1 MKTKGIDISYH
12 QGAINAKSVKT
23 SGINFVILREGFR
36 KSVDTRFFE
45 YVKQFKEAGLPIF
58 GVYHFSYALNETQ
71 AKEEAEFCI
80 KNVEKAG
87 LPKTTWV
94 FFDFEYDTVKK
105 AKASGVTL
113 GKKECIKHTVAFCE
127 TVKKKGY
134 NVGIY
139 LNNDYRKNMYDS
151 ETLKKYPNLWLADYT
166 GDPDVPCMIQ
176 QYSSSGKVDGINGNV
191 DMNYLFSNFTPEIQN
206 ENKKTF
212 SRSKVVELAKS
223 WDGKKES
230 DGSHK
235 MIIDL
240 YNSQKSLPRS
250 YKVKYTDAWCATMVS
265 ALAVKLG
272 YEEIMPIECSC
283 AQLIKKAKDMGIWIE
298 NDAYVPLPGDEVLY
312 DWDDSGKGDN
322 TGNPD
327 HVGLIIEVYESAG
340 YFVVEE
346 GNYKNSVKKRTM
358 SINGKFIRGFI
369 SPKYTDNSLSSTTSQ
384 TATTTKKSIT
394 TIVREVISGKWGNG
408 TTRKTKLTNAGYDYS
423 KVQEEVN
430 KILNTTKT
438 PTSKTVTATCKAK
451 RKDSKIAGT
460 YKTTANLYCRNDAGT
475 NKKALCKIPKGKKVQ
490 NYGYYN
496 LSNEVRWL
504 YIQFT
509 LNGVQYTGFS
519 SSKYLTKV

>member
-12 QGAINAKSVKT
+12 QGAINAKSIKA

-45 YVKQFKEAGLPIF
+45 YVKQCQAVGLPIF
-58 GVYHFSYALNETQ
+58 AVYHFSYALNEAQ

-87 LPKTTWV
+87 LPKTTWI

-105 AKASGVTL
+105 AKASGITL
-113 GKKECIKHTVAFCE
+113 GKKECNKHTIAFCE

-139 LNNDYRKNMYDS
+139 MNNDYRKNMYDS
-151 ETLKKYPNLWLADYT
+151 ETMKKYPNLWLADYT
-166 GDPDVPCMIQ
+166 GEPDVPCMIQ
-176 QYSSSGKVDGINGNV
+176 QYSSSGKVNGISGNV
-191 DMNYLFSNFTPEIQN
+191 DMNYLFSDFSPEIQN
-206 ENKKTF
+206 ESKKTF

-235 MIIDL
+235 TIIDI
-240 YNSQKSLPRS
+240 YNSQKSLPRG

-265 ALAVKLG
+265 ALAIKLG
-272 YEEIMPIECSC
+272 YEAIMPIECSC
-283 AQLIKKAKDMGIWIE
+283 AQLIKKAKEMGIWIE
-298 NDAYVPLPGDEVLY
+298 NDDYIPLPGDEVLY

-327 HVGLIIEVYESAG
+327 HVGLVIEVHEAAG

-346 GNYKNSVKKRTM
+346 GNYKDSVKKRTM

-369 SPKYTDNSLSSTTSQ
+369 SPKYTDNKISVETKPE
-384 TATTTKKSIT
+384 TKKSIL
-394 TIVREVISGKWGNG
+394 IIAREVISGKWGNG
-408 TTRKTKLTNAGYDYS
+408 ETRKTKVTNAGYDYS
-423 KVQEEVN
+423 KVQDEVN
-430 KILNTTKT
+430 KIVNTPK
-438 PTSKTVTATCKAK
+438 PTASKVVTATCKAK
-451 RKDSKIAGT
+451 RRDKKITGT
-460 YKTTANLYCRNDAGT
+460 YVTTGDLYCRNDAGK
-475 NKKALCKIPKGKKVQ
+475 NKKALCKIPKGTKVS

-496 LSNEVRWL
+496 LFGGVRWL
-504 YIQFT
+504 YIQFV
-509 LNGVQYTGFS
+509 LNGIQYTGFS
-519 SSKYLTKV
+519 SSKYLKKV